1 MPRSTRPPTALPEQS
16 EGPDSAVVLGKTA
29 LGLRRALGPVAW
41 FVLEEL
47 MLCATEDN
55 GQRVAHVS
63 ARVLAGRLGLDK
75 DTAARAVARLCA
87 AGVVVRSTQRRANA
101 GRFGSG
107 ALELLLPAGLSMHR
121 CPSMPDTMATP
132 RTVRVARQRG
142 SPRPTEDVQLSLLE
156 ATSQP

>member
-1 MPRSTRPPTALPEQS
+1 MRRPTALPEQL
-16 EGPDSAVVLGKTA
+16 EGPHSAVILGTSA

-47 MLCATEDN
+47 MLSATEDN
-55 GQRVAHVS
+55 GQLVAHVS

-87 AGVVVRSTQRRANA
+87 TGVVVRSAQRRAA

-107 ALELLLPAGLSMHR
+107 ALELLQPAGLSTHR

-142 SPRPTEDVQLSLLE
+142 SPRPTEDVQLSLLG